1 MKLFTSLRMVLSM
14 LLLLPLT
21 MVAQIEAGK
30 VYMFTN
36 LQYTDRSMSATADA
50 YSATSITDASDYSQM
65 WYVSKV
71 GSSTYRLRNLGT
83 GLYLRSSKQTS
94 GAWTLVNEDKL
105 DGNCT
110 MKCTKAGSGY
120 TLRASSDTNSHG
132 FMHSNSSHRI
142 VCWESA
148 AGASQWKL
156 TEIEIDEATLEQN
169 WESLKEMNP
178 TGEQV
183 TSWNA
188 ALATLFKDKL
198 CTQLND
204 AYAGYTTEQMKED
217 ANYQALNPTLQ
228 KMVLKMTV
236 DGTWAEENAVEG
248 KPSWDAEYAK
258 RLRVQMIEP
267 YCNKEA
273 AAQGLGMQAH
283 TNLNNPLG
291 LYANNRQVLYI
302 FVEGEIKSGSS
313 LYLATWQGHGKPGNG
328 YDEGLQLKEGLNILP
343 VYGDMLTGCVNYVV
357 QTFNSAAGYGNKSTV
372 RKYTDYDNI
381 KVHIEG
387 GNLNGFFNLVGDEL
401 WGEGDDN
408 ADWDYYAARATHT
421 DFTMLGKYM
430 TLQFPL
436 EDKDCVDENGNVN
449 KGLKTYYTGKNI
461 AKQSLEE
468 WDKVMLWERILMGV
482 ASKADVDAANA
493 KWKSPYSGKDEVIA
507 HTGNL
512 TDGLAC
518 DYGDYYNVHGLAF
531 GVPTGYMYGSY
542 DHSGYNYNTMESILV
557 SMPTNAGSHWG
568 PAHEIGHQH
577 QQPFTLNGLTEVTNN
592 LFSNVVYWYFGEST
606 SRVNGS
612 EGNLEN
618 VAAAFNTPGGDFY
631 TNNIWALTHMYYRL
645 FMYYHILGHNTA
657 FYPRLY
663 ELMRQQP
670 MQRGYQQSGTGG
682 LLHFY
687 KQTCIAAGEDL
698 TEFFRA
704 HGALTPM
711 TERLVGDYS
720 NSIYNCSQADIDAAI
735 ANVKKMGLKENLA
748 PLFIND
754 GTGQK
759 IIGSTGKVLD
769 LYEGYT
775 TSDIGSYAYF
785 YEPAGAYTY
794 TVSDGYVAME
804 GTGGIGFLVRNADGE
819 IMAFSNKM
827 KMQISDEVSL
837 MLMKGEAKVEVMNGD
852 NTTVEATGNMI
863 ASQRVL
869 LGSLLE
875 EATTMLKYFDDT
887 NKKVGYYQEAYKGN
901 LPELTEIA
909 QAVYDESKEEEY
921 ATAYENLFAVVD
933 AIKSNPNAVVGIIN
947 GSEYQ
952 LTTYKSKT
960 TAMEATTGTKVVK
973 GVNISATKNAQRWI
987 FEAAGGDNLYYIK
1000 NKATK
1005 TYLDELE
1012 SGKQAT
1018 VQGTTPTVAYKL
1030 INLGNGVLAV
1040 QCQEG
1045 KNQSLNHNNGT
1056 VLGWSYE
1063 GDQNSWWYITAKA
1076 LNEEELNKIELAALI
1091 TKTNTLLDEMGED
1104 VMLPGSLPLQT
1115 ETKTADFYLSTNADQ
1130 NVVGTAN
1137 DGGGIA
1143 ALLDGNTSTYL
1154 HTQWSGTAVSGD
1166 HYIQVYLGEEMALPE
1181 FTFTYA
1187 TRKAGSASSTSPAPS
1202 NIKVSAS
1209 KDGKN
1214 FSKTLGTFTTSGTNP
1229 LPAYSK
1235 LGQYWTSKVLS
1246 LPEDYHYLRFT
1257 VSASSGPANN
1267 TFGGHAF
1274 FAMSEFSIDNPTT
1287 VVNSLKDAYK
1297 SFDEQKNAWFVETFK
1312 AAADEMYAA
1321 QTVSKN
1327 SNATAEE
1334 IATALAELQ
1343 VKYEALLAAFNDPTA
1358 IEGVTINTNKQQG
1371 IFDLSGRRLNQITA
1385 PGLYIINGQKRY
1397 VK

>member
-1 MKLFTSLRMVLSM
+1 M

-21 MVAQIEAGK
+21 MVAQIEDGK

-50 YSATSITDASDYSQM
+50 YGATSITDASDYSQM

-142 VCWESA
+142 VCWNSGA
-148 AGASQWKL
+148 TASQWKL

-169 WESLKEMNP
+169 WESLKDMNP
-178 TGEQV
+178 TSEQV

-188 ALATLFKDKL
+188 ALAVLFKDKL
-198 CTQLND
+198 CTQFAD
-204 AYAGYTTEQMKED
+204 AYAGYTSEQMKED
-217 ANYQALNPTLQ
+217 DNFKALNRTLQ
-228 KMVLKMTV
+228 NMVLKMTV
-236 DGTWAEENAVEG
+236 DGTWAEANAVTG
-248 KPSWDAEYAK
+248 KPAWDAEYAK

-302 FVEGEIKSGSS
+302 FVEGKVETGST
-313 LYLATWQGHGKPGNG
+313 LYFASWQGHGKPGNA
-328 YDEGLQLKEGLNILP
+328 YDEGYKLQEGLNIIP
-343 VYGDMLTGCVNYVV
+343 VYGDGLTGCFNYVV
-357 QTFNSAAGYGNKSTV
+357 QSFNSAGGYGNKSCV
-372 RKYTDYDNI
+372 RKVTDYDNI

-387 GNLNGFFNLVGDEL
+387 GNLNGFFNLMGDEL

-408 ADWDYYAARATHT
+408 ADWDYYAARASHT

-436 EDKDCVDENGNVN
+436 EDKDCVDEGGGVN
-449 KGLKTYYTGKNI
+449 KGLKTLYTGKNI
-461 AKQSLEE
+461 AKQSLQE
-468 WDKVMLWERILMGV
+468 WDKVMLWERMLMGV

-493 KWKSPYSGKDEVIA
+493 IWKSPYSGKDEVIS
-507 HTGNL
+507 HTGTL
-512 TDGLAC
+512 QDGLAC
-518 DYGDYYNVHGLAF
+518 NYDDYYNVHGLAF
-531 GVPTGYMYGSY
+531 GVPTGYMYGSW
-542 DHSGYNYNTMESILV
+542 DHSGYNYNTMEAVLV
-557 SMPTNAGSHWG
+557 SMITDAGSHWG
-568 PAHEIGHQH
+568 PGHEIGHQH

-592 LFSNVVYWYFGEST
+592 LFSNVVVWYFGKST

-618 VAAAFNTPGGDFY
+618 VARAFNTEGGDFY

-670 MQRGYQQSGTGG
+670 MQRGYEQSGKYG

-704 HGALTPM
+704 HGVLTAM
-711 TERLVGDYS
+711 TDRMVGDYS
-720 NSIYNCSQADIDAAI
+720 NSNYNSPQSDIDAAI
-735 ANVKKMGLKENLA
+735 AEVKKMGLKENLA

-759 IIGSTGKVLD
+759 MLGSTGQELSLFD
-769 LYEGYT
+769 GFT
-775 TSDIGSYAYF
+775 TSEVGNYAYF
-785 YEPAGAYTY
+785 YEPASAHTY
-794 TVSDGYVAME
+794 TVSEGFVTME
-804 GTGGIGFLVRNADGE
+804 GTGGIGYLVRNADGE
-819 IMAFSNKM
+819 ILAFANKK
-827 KMQISDEVSL
+827 KMQISDEVAL
-837 MLMKGEAKVEVMNGD
+837 MLMKGEANVEVINGD
-852 NTTVEATGNMI
+852 NTTVIATGDQV
-863 ASQRVL
+863 AAQRVL
-869 LGSLLE
+869 LEGLLA
-875 EATTMLKYFDDT
+875 EATEMLKYFDDT
-887 NKKVGYYQEAYKGN
+887 NKKVGYYREEYKGK

-909 QAVYDESKEEEY
+909 QAVYDGNKEEEY
-921 ATAYENLFAVVD
+921 ATAYENLFAAVD
-933 AIKSNPNAVVGIIN
+933 AIKSNPKSVVGIID

-952 LTTYKSKT
+952 LTTYKKKT

-987 FEAAGGDNLYYIK
+987 FEAAGADNLYYIK

-1030 INLGNGVLAV
+1030 INLGNGVMAV

-1045 KNQSLNHNNGT
+1045 KSQSLNHNNGT

-1063 GDQNSWWYITAKA
+1063 GDENSWWYITAKE

-1091 TKTNTLLDEMGED
+1091 TKTNDLLSEMGED
-1104 VMLPGSLPLQT
+1104 VMLPGSLPLQVDN
-1115 ETKTADFYLSTNADQ
+1115 KSNDFYLSTNADQ
-1130 NVVGTAN
+1130 NVVGTAS

-1143 ALLDGNTSTYL
+1143 ALLDGNTSSYL

-1166 HYIQVYLGEEMALPE
+1166 HYVQVYLGEEMALPE
-1181 FTFTYA
+1181 FTFSYA

-1202 NIKVSAS
+1202 NIKVAAS

-1214 FSKTLGTFTTSGTNP
+1214 FSKTIATFGASGSNP
-1229 LPAYSK
+1229 LPSYKK
-1235 LGQYWTSKVLS
+1235 LGEYWTSKLLE
-1246 LPEDYHYLRFT
+1246 LPEGYKYLRFT
-1257 VSASSGPANN
+1257 VTASSGPGNS
-1267 TFGGHAF
+1267 TYGGHAF

>member
-1 MKLFTSLRMVLSM
+1 M

-21 MVAQIEAGK
+21 MVAQIEDGK
-30 VYMFTN
+30 VYTFTN
-36 LQYTDRSMSATADA
+36 LMYTDRSMSATADA
-50 YSATSITDASDYSQM
+50 FAATSITDASDYSQM

-120 TLRASSDTNSHG
+120 TLRASSDTNDHG
-132 FMHSNSSHRI
+132 YMHSNSSHRI
-142 VCWESA
+142 VCWNSGA
-148 AGASQWKL
+148 TASQWTL
-156 TEIEIDEATLEQN
+156 TEVEIDEATLNQN
-169 WESLKEMNP
+169 WESLKDMNP
-178 TGEQV
+178 TADDV
-183 TSWNA
+183 TAWNA
-188 ALATLFKDKL
+188 ALAVLFKDKL
-198 CTQLND
+198 CTQLAD
-204 AYAGYTTEQMKED
+204 TYATYTSEQMQED
-217 ANYQALNPTLQ
+217 DNFKVLPTALK

-283 TNLNNPLG
+283 ANLNNPLG

-302 FVEGEIKSGSS
+302 FVEGKVETGST
-313 LYLATWQGHGKPGNG
+313 LYFASWQGHGRPGNA
-328 YDEGLQLKEGLNILP
+328 YDEGYKLQEGLNIIP
-343 VYGDMLTGCVNYVV
+343 VYGDGLTGCFNYVV
-357 QTFNSAAGYGNKSTV
+357 QSFNSAGGYGNKSCV
-372 RKYTDYDNI
+372 RKVTDYDNI

-408 ADWDYYAARATHT
+408 ADWDYYAARASHT

-436 EDKDCVDENGNVN
+436 EDKDCVDEGGGVN
-449 KGLKTYYTGKNI
+449 KGLKTLYTGKNI
-461 AKQSLEE
+461 AKQSLQE
-468 WDKVMLWERILMGV
+468 WDNVMLWERMLMGV

-493 KWKSPYSGKDEVIA
+493 TWKSPYSGKDEVIS
-507 HTGNL
+507 HTGTL
-512 TDGLAC
+512 QDGLAC
-518 DYGDYYNVHGLAF
+518 NYDDYYNVHGLAF
-531 GVPTGYMYGSY
+531 GVPTGYMYGSW
-542 DHSGYNYNTMESILV
+542 DHSGYNYNTMEAVLV
-557 SMPTNAGSHWG
+557 SMITDAGSHWG
-568 PAHEIGHQH
+568 PGHEIGHQH

-592 LFSNVVYWYFGEST
+592 LFSNVVVWYFGKST

-618 VAAAFNTPGGDFY
+618 VARAFNTEGGDFY

-645 FMYYHILGHNTA
+645 FMYYHILGHNTS

-670 MQRGYQQSGTGG
+670 MQRGYEQSGKYG

-704 HGALTPM
+704 HGALTAM
-711 TERLVGDYS
+711 TDRMVGDYS
-720 NSIYNCSQADIDAAI
+720 NSNYNCPQSDIDAAI
-735 ANVKKMGLKENLA
+735 AEVKKMGLKENLA

-759 IIGSTGKVLD
+759 MLGSTGQELSLFD
-769 LYEGYT
+769 GFT
-775 TSDIGSYAYF
+775 TSEVGSYAYF
-785 YEPAGAYTY
+785 YEPASAHTY
-794 TVSDGYVAME
+794 TVSEGFVTME
-804 GTGGIGFLVRNADGE
+804 GTGGIGYLVRNADGE
-819 IMAFSNKM
+819 ILAFANKK
-827 KMQISDEVSL
+827 KMQISDEVAL
-837 MLMKGEAKVEVMNGD
+837 MLMKGEANVEVINGD
-852 NTTVEATGNMI
+852 NTTVIATGDQV
-863 ASQRVL
+863 AAQRVL
-869 LGSLLE
+869 LQGLLA
-875 EATTMLKYFDDT
+875 EATEMLKYFDDT
-887 NKKVGYYQEAYKGN
+887 NKKVGYYREEYKGK

-909 QAVYDESKEEEY
+909 QAVFDGNKEEEY
-921 ATAYENLFAVVD
+921 ATAYENLFAAVD
-933 AIKSNPNAVVGIIN
+933 AIKSNPKSVVGIID

-952 LTTYKSKT
+952 LTTYKKKT

-1018 VQGTTPTVAYKL
+1018 VQSTTPTVAYKL
-1030 INLGNGVLAV
+1030 INLGNGVMAV

-1045 KNQSLNHNNGT
+1045 KSQSLNHNNGT

-1063 GDQNSWWYITAKA
+1063 GDENSWWYITAKE

-1091 TKTNTLLDEMGED
+1091 TKTNDLLGEMGED
-1104 VMLPGSLPLQT
+1104 VMLPGSLPLQVDN
-1115 ETKTADFYLSTNADQ
+1115 KSNDFYLSTNADQ
-1130 NVVGTAN
+1130 NVVGTAS

-1143 ALLDGNTSTYL
+1143 ALLDGNTSSYL

-1166 HYIQVYLGEEMALPE
+1166 HYVQVYLGEEMALPE
-1181 FTFTYA
+1181 FTFSYA

-1202 NIKVSAS
+1202 NIKVAAS

-1214 FSKTLGTFTTSGTNP
+1214 FSKTIATFGASGSNP
-1229 LPAYSK
+1229 LPSYKK
-1235 LGQYWTSKVLS
+1235 LGEYWTSKLLE
-1246 LPEDYHYLRFT
+1246 LPAGYKYLRFT
-1257 VSASSGPANN
+1257 VTASSGPGNS
-1267 TFGGHAF
+1267 TYGGHAF